1 MRRIEIGRRM
11 VEILLLSALFL
22 VPQSALA
29 QEEDEELRKQP
40 GYVDFDEWIGRHVA
54 ESTVEIFIKD
64 PILSLVARLSKNGD
78 SELSNVLS
86 ALKLIRVQSYPL
98 EESSTR
104 ELKSRIEKIRKKLEA
119 DQWEIVVRAREPDEE
134 MHVYIKSSGDRI
146 DGLVILS
153 AEYEE
158 EVSFVNIVGDIDLT
172 SIAKVGER
180 FDIPGLD
187 SLKTQ
192 PDTE

>member
-1 MRRIEIGRRM
+1 MRRIEIGRKM
-11 VEILLLSALFL
+11 VGMLLLCTLFL
-22 VPQSALA
+22 ASQSALA

-40 GYVDFDEWIGRHVA
+40 GYVDFDEWIGRHAA

-64 PILSLVARLSKNGD
+64 PILSLVARLTENGD

-104 ELKSRIEKIRKKLEA
+104 EIQFRIEKIRRKLEA
-119 DQWEIVVRAREPDEE
+119 DQWEMVVRARELTEE
-134 MHVYIKSSGDRI
+134 MHVYIKSSRNRI

-153 AEYEE
+153 AEYGEE
-158 EVSFVNIVGDIDLT
+158 ISFVNIVGDIDLN
-172 SIAKVGER
+172 SIAKVGEQ

-187 SLKTQ
+187 SLQTQ